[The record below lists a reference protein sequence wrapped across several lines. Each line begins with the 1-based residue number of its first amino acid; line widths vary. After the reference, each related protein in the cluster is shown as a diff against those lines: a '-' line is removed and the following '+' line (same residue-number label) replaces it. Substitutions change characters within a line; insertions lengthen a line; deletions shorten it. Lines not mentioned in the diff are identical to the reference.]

1 MTIRIGV
8 IGTGM
13 IGSDH
18 VTRLSSQ
25 VVGSTV
31 TAVFD
36 VATERAQQVAV
47 SVGAT
52 AHPTWEALVA
62 AEDVDA
68 VLIASPGELHPDQ
81 AIACIEAGKPVLCEK
96 PIATTTAEAQRVLDA
111 EVAVG
116 KRLVTVGFMR
126 RYDVGYVDVKQAMT
140 DGTIGEPLLA
150 HAMHRNAS
158 VPDTFRGEMS
168 MTDSVVHEFD
178 TFRWL
183 FDSEI
188 SAVTVLPV
196 KKSPLGSPELRD
208 PQIVIFDM
216 AGGEVVT
223 VESFVNCQYGYD
235 VRCEIVGSLGT
246 VSLDNP
252 RTTVVIGGAGRGEKV
267 PADWRERF
275 GPAYVN
281 ELQAWVAALAAGDGV
296 PDGAATTWDGYAATA
311 IAEAAV
317 TSYAKGAK
325 VEIELVDKP
334 ALYA

>member
-1 MTIRIGV
+1 MTIRVGV
-8 IGTGM
+8 IGTGT

-25 VVGSTV
+25 VVGSAV

-36 VATERAQQVAV
+36 VATERAQQIAAA
-47 SVGAT
+47 VGAT
-52 AHPTWEALVA
+52 AHTSWEALVA
-62 AEDVDA
+62 ADDVDA
-68 VLIASPGELHPDQ
+68 VLVASPGELHPDQ
-81 AIACIEAGKPVLCEK
+81 AIACILAGKPVLCEK
-96 PIATTTAEAQRVLDA
+96 PVATTTAEAVRVLEA
-111 EVAVG
+111 EVAAG
-116 KRLVTVGFMR
+116 KRLVQIGFMR
-126 RYDVGYVDVKQAMT
+126 RYDVGYLDVKKAMT

-158 VPDTFRGEMS
+158 VPDSFRGEMS

-188 SAVTVLPV
+188 SAVTVLAV

-252 RTTVVIGGAGRGEKV
+252 RTTVVIGANGRGEKV

-281 ELQAWVAALAAGDGV
+281 ELQAWINGLVAGVVDG
-296 PDGAATTWDGYAATA
+296 PSTWDGYAATA
-311 IAEAAV
+311 IAEASV
-317 TSYAKGAK
+317 QSYAKGERVDIDL
-325 VEIELVDKP
+325 VEKP
-334 ALYA
+334 ALYV

>member
-1 MTIRIGV
+1 MTIRVGV
-8 IGTGM
+8 IGTGT
-13 IGSDH
+13 IGTDH
-18 VTRLSSQ
+18 VRRLARQ
-25 VVGSTV
+25 VVGASV

-36 VATERAQQVAV
+36 VANDRAAEVAA
-47 SVGAT
+47 SVGA
-52 AHPTWEALVA
+52 ASHASWEALVT

-81 AIACIEAGKPVLCEK
+81 AIACIAAGKPVLCEK
-96 PIATTTAEAQRVLDA
+96 PIATTTTEALRVIEA
-111 EVAVG
+111 EVAAG
-116 KRLVTVGFMR
+116 RRLVQVGFMR
-126 RYDVGYVDVKQAMT
+126 RYDTGYLDVKRAMT

-150 HAMHRNAS
+150 HAMHRNAT

-188 SAVTVLPV
+188 AAVTVLPV
-196 KKSPLGSPELRD
+196 KKSPLGAVELRD

-216 AGGEVVT
+216 AAGEVVT

-235 VRCEIVGSLGT
+235 VRCEVVGSTGT

-252 RTTVVIGGAGRGEKV
+252 RTTVVIGTVNRRERV

-275 GPAYVN
+275 GPAYLN
-281 ELQAWVAALAAGDGV
+281 ELQSWVTNLADDVVDG
-296 PDGAATTWDGYAATA
+296 PSSWDGYAATA
-311 IAEAAV
+311 IAEASV
-317 TSYAKGAK
+317 ESFAKGQK
-325 VEIELVDKP
+325 VAINLVKKP
-334 ALYA
+334 ELYA

>member
-1 MTIRIGV
+1 MTIRVGV
-8 IGTGM
+8 IGTGT

-25 VVGSTV
+25 VVGSAV

-36 VATERAQQVAV
+36 VATERAQQIAAA
-47 SVGAT
+47 VGAK
-52 AHPTWEALVA
+52 AHASWEALVA
-62 AEDVDA
+62 ADDVDA

-81 AIACIEAGKPVLCEK
+81 AIACIRAGKPVLCEK
-96 PIATTTAEAQRVLDA
+96 PVATTVAGAIRVLEA
-111 EVAVG
+111 EVAAG
-116 KRLVTVGFMR
+116 KRLVQIGFMR
-126 RYDVGYVDVKQAMT
+126 RYDAGYLDVKAAMT

-158 VPDTFRGEMS
+158 VPDSFRGEMS

-188 SAVTVLPV
+188 AAVTVLAV
-196 KKSPLGSPELRD
+196 KKSPLGSAELRD
-208 PQIVIFDM
+208 PQLVVLEM

-235 VRCEIVGSLGT
+235 VRCEIVGSTGT

-252 RTTVVIGGAGRGEKV
+252 RTTVVIGGAGRREHI
-267 PADWRERF
+267 PSDWRERF
-275 GPAYVN
+275 GPAYVH
-281 ELQAWVAALAAGDGV
+281 ELQTWVNDLAAGQVTG
-296 PDGAATTWDGYAATA
+296 PSTWDGYAATA

-317 TSYAKGAK
+317 QSYAKGQR
-325 VEIELVDKP
+325 VDIELVERP
-334 ALYA
+334 ALYV

>member
-1 MTIRIGV
+1 MTIRVGV
-8 IGTGM
+8 IGTGT

-18 VTRLSSQ
+18 VARLSSQ

-36 VATERAQQVAV
+36 IATERAQQLAA

-52 AHPTWEALVA
+52 AHTTWESLVA
-62 AEDVDA
+62 ASDVDA

-81 AIACIEAGKPVLCEK
+81 TIACIAAGKPVLCEK
-96 PIATTTAEAQRVLDA
+96 PIATTTAEAVRVLEA
-111 EVAVG
+111 EVAAE
-116 KRLVTVGFMR
+116 KRSVQVGFMR
-126 RYDVGYVDVKQAMT
+126 RYDLGYLDVKQAMT
-140 DGTIGEPLLA
+140 DGTIGESLLA
-150 HAMHRNAS
+150 HAIHRNAT

-183 FDSEI
+183 FDAEI
-188 SAVTVLPV
+188 TAVTVLAV

-208 PQIVIFDM
+208 PQIVILDM
-216 AGGEVVT
+216 AAGEVVT

-252 RTTVVIGGAGRGEKV
+252 RTTVVIGGNGRSEKV
-267 PADWRERF
+267 PADWRQRF
-275 GPAYVN
+275 GAAYVN
-281 ELQAWVAALAAGDGV
+281 ELQAWVDGLANGAVDG
-296 PDGAATTWDGYAATA
+296 PSTWDGYAATA

-317 TSYAKGAK
+317 QSYAKGERVD
-325 VEIELVDKP
+325 VELIDKP

>member
-1 MTIRIGV
+1 MTIRVGV
-8 IGTGM
+8 IGTGT

-18 VTRLSSQ
+18 VTRLSGQ

-36 VATERAQQVAV
+36 VATDRAKLIADE
-47 SVGAT
+47 VGAA
-52 AHPTWEALVA
+52 AHTSWEALIA
-62 AEDVDA
+62 ADDVDA

-81 AIACIEAGKPVLCEK
+81 AIACLNAGKPVLCEK
-96 PIATTTAEAQRVLDA
+96 PIATTTAEALRVLEA
-111 EVAVG
+111 EAVLC
-116 KRLVTVGFMR
+116 KRLIQIGFMR
-126 RYDVGYVDVKQAMT
+126 RYDVGYLDVKRAMT

-150 HAMHRNAS
+150 HAMHRNAV

-183 FDSEI
+183 FDAEI
-188 SAVTVLPV
+188 AAITVLPV

-208 PQIVIFDM
+208 PQIVIFEM

-235 VRCEIVGSLGT
+235 VRCEIVGSTGT

-252 RTTVVIGGAGRGEKV
+252 RTTVVIGRNGQRSEQV
-267 PADWRERF
+267 PADWRVRF
-275 GPAYVN
+275 GAAYVN
-281 ELQAWVAALAAGDGV
+281 ELQAWVSGLAAGRVEG
-296 PDGAATTWDGYAATA
+296 PSSWDGYAATA

-317 TSYAKGAK
+317 LSFGKGERVA
-325 VEIELVDKP
+325 INLIDQP